1 MTKRKPK
8 PRRKPMPKPSR
19 PFKRKRPKKWSELSD
34 ELYRLL
40 REAGLYE

>member
-19 PFKRKRPKKWSELSD
+19 PFKRKPKKWSGLSD

-40 REAGLYE
+40 KEAGLYE

>member
-8 PRRKPMPKPSR
+8 AKRKPMPKPSR
-19 PFKRKRPKKWSELSD
+19 PFKDKRRKWSELSD

-40 REAGLYE
+40 KEAGLYE

>member
-19 PFKRKRPKKWSELSD
+19 PFKRKPRKWSDISD
-34 ELYRLL
+34 KLYLML
-40 REAGLYE
+40 KKTGLYD